1 MNILAMR
8 QTLDIHKN
16 QLSKPAESAPLLLPE
31 KWCKCTFGLLKIY
44 FAPVYKLFCAFSL
57 SYCKIQSTVLLLIYL
72 KLSKKNKT
80 LPLIDDLL
88 SDSEFTGNS
97 FIFKEGGWLN
107 LQIYQLFHDMIWLT
121 INYKSVKKNSV
132 CFKMYRHFSLFLY
145 RAFLLKQINT
155 V

>member
-1 MNILAMR
+1 MAQTIHVRLVYDSILMINIY
-8 QTLDIHKN
+8 
-16 QLSKPAESAPLLLPE
+16 
-31 KWCKCTFGLLKIY
+31 KIKY
-44 FAPVYKLFCAFSL
+44 A
-57 SYCKIQSTVLLLIYL
+57 
-72 KLSKKNKT
+72 

-88 SDSEFTGNS
+88 SDGEFTGNS

-107 LQIYQLFHDMIWLT
+107 LQIYLLFHDMIWLT